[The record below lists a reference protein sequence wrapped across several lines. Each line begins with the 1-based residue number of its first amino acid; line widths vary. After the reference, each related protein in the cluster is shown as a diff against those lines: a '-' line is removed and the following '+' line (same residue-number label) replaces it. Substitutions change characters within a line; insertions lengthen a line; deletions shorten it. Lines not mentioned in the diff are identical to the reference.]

1 MQEPLYKLVNSST
14 LDYAVQGSKDES
26 SVMVAVLLTSAS
38 WFCCGVCI
46 WVMRICYTKKQSYF
60 KFSWSV
66 SKQSVVGRPLQ
77 RNSEESEGLSMGR
90 NSSFIRKSIVL
101 PNIRESICKLMGI
114 SDPSQASNF
123 DPANGDSPDDTQAN
137 WLAGTLKYSKI
148 LMEYAEG
155 DRIKIVQKMRRLI
168 LPNEHTL
175 IKQGTEGTDLYMLE
189 QGMLDVFVDEKKVN
203 TIFPGWAFGELGF
216 LFNSLRSATCVT
228 TKESIVWV
236 LTRDQLE
243 EVVYGAFHDMESDD
257 MIAASKTYKFS
268 TNLDDLM
275 MNCFLEDAPIGNGTR
290 LERCDSNVSHSESIG
305 ALPDIPCGTPRIKRV
320 ISGALLDEIS
330 QNHYVGMPEA
340 VSETI
345 QAFHTRHDSL
355 TSIGSHSFLS
365 PSITLNPRPS
375 LKVAVN
381 LPQLRKQMSTTGSP
395 NASASAKRKSLSTSG
410 SVAHNI
416 LRRNSLSVGRKSFVA
431 RRKSLSLSAPKSGRR
446 TSILFNK
453 STASSLPKNKN
464 FSGGLLALPDNHF
477 GFQEQYDGITDS
489 ECAITVESFKIP
501 LPRAVSDPRGSRNF
515 SDEYKSENHFDGLHA
530 PCTLYE

>member
-14 LDYAVQGSKDES
+14 LDYAVQDSKDES
-26 SVMVAVLLTSAS
+26 SVIVAVLLTSAS

-46 WVMRICYTKKQSYF
+46 CTYFGYQYGVMRICYTKKQSDF
-60 KFSWSV
+60 KFSWSA
-66 SKQSVVGRPLQ
+66 SKQSVAGRPLQ
-77 RNSEESEGLSMGR
+77 RNSEESEALSIGRNSSVFRR

-114 SDPSQASNF
+114 SDPSQASNY

-155 DRIKIVQKMRRLI
+155 DRIKIVKKMRRLI

-243 EVVYGAFHDMESDD
+243 EVVDGAFHDMESDD
-257 MIAASKTYKFS
+257 MIAVSKTYKFS

-275 MNCFLEDAPIGNGTR
+275 MNCSLEDAPIGIGTR
-290 LERCDSNVSHSESIG
+290 LERYDSNVSHSESIG

-355 TSIGSHSFLS
+355 TSVGSHSLLS

-381 LPQLRKQMSTTGSP
+381 LPQLRKQMSTTVSP

-416 LRRNSLSVGRKSFVA
+416 LRRNSLSVGRKSLVA

-446 TSILFNK
+446 TSILLNK
-453 STASSLPKNKN
+453 STASSLPKN
-464 FSGGLLALPDNHF
+464 
-477 GFQEQYDGITDS
+477 QYDGITDS

-515 SDEYKSENHFDGLHA
+515 SDEHKSENHFDGLHV